1 MGVAAILAIFFRP
14 DLSREQLAAIY
25 VNDKSKFIKLSNG
38 ADVHY
43 RDEGNPNGPVLLML
57 HGGFGSLHNWEG
69 WVPYL
74 GNDYRLVSL
83 DLPAHGLTGQLHA
96 FGEMCTRETR

>member
-1 MGVAAILAIFFRP
+1 MLRKVLLTLLAVVVMGVAAILAIFFRP

-43 RDEGNPNGPVLLML
+43 RDEGNPNALCLADAARRFWLAAQLGRL
-57 HGGFGSLHNWEG
+57 GSL
-69 WVPYL
+69 
-74 GNDYRLVSL
+74 S
-83 DLPAHGLTGQLHA
+83 GQ
-96 FGEMCTRETR
+96 